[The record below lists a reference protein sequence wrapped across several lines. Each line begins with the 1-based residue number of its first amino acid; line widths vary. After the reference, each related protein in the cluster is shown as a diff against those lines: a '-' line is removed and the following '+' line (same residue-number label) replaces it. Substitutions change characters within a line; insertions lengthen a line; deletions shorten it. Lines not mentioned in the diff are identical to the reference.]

1 MTGKLRG
8 VRLFGSGVGSN
19 TKQRA
24 SGGHGPTSSTCAPT
38 LAFSSPRHTSP
49 PSLLPPLR
57 PAFMA
62 SLNSLLNPESTYDP
76 PLRQVSPTYAQ
87 ASLRLTSSPSP
98 AQVAGRPLSHQHNHN
113 YFSYRED
120 RGEQ

>member
-1 MTGKLRG
+1 
-8 VRLFGSGVGSN
+8 
-19 TKQRA
+19 
-24 SGGHGPTSSTCAPT
+24 
-38 LAFSSPRHTSP
+38 
-49 PSLLPPLR
+49 
-57 PAFMA
+57 MA

-98 AQVAGRPLSHQHNHN
+98 AHVAGRPLSHQHNHN
-113 YFSYRED
+113 YFSNRED